1 MSFAAPNG
9 VAHAYTYDS
18 RNRLTNLAV
27 GTLASYAY
35 TLDAAGHRTSV
46 AELSGRTVNYTYDT
60 LYRLTSEA
68 IACGAGI
75 PACVSGSVSYTYDP
89 VGNRKQTTS
98 TITQI
103 PAGLFNYDANDRL
116 STDTYDANGN
126 TVSSGGTGNVYD
138 FENHLI
144 SHGAVIMVYDGDG
157 NRVAKTVNGIT
168 TRYLVDDLN
177 PTGFAQ
183 VIVASIGNSAGEQ
196 RHYVY
201 GLERLSQR
209 RVFTVSGA
217 PAETRFYGYDGHGS
231 VRLLTD
237 AAGAVTDTYDYDAF
251 GNLLSST
258 GLTPNEFRFAGEQFD
273 FDLGLYYN
281 RARYLN
287 TTTGRFWTMDTA
299 AGNPQTPSSLHRY
312 LFASADPVDRIDP
325 SGLEDLV
332 SLGAATAIAGTIA
345 GLATIGLIG
354 LYARGNLTQGDAE
367 QPPSA
372 AATSTNMN
380 SIEIINSRLSADE
393 FFSGFMSR
401 FDGVTQRN
409 VSGLTGW
416 PVGGVG
422 QKLTFSLK
430 ASSPIGALSVLGQ
443 SPFSV
448 RTIRY
453 DSREHTIAV
462 VTLAGH
468 PLRGYRYWRV
478 FSPDSRPGH
487 IVIETAALDEPGP
500 GPFDQVKFLA
510 GRNQQL
516 GIWREYL
523 QEALTASK
531 PGYEGTSPQYDF
543 PGGFYGVVSKFEVL
557 EHVTGSHP

>member
-1 MSFAAPNG
+1 MYAYDTVNRLLSKTPDASFGAPQVRFTYSPTGKRLTMVDASGTTTYGYDLRDRLTSKATPQGTLTYTYDLASNLTALSTTGLAVNYTYDVLNRLSTVAEASTGTTTYGYDAAGNLASFATPNG

-46 AELSGRTVNYTYDT
+46 AELSARTVNYTYDA

-75 PACVSGSVSYTYDP
+75 PACVSGSVSYIYDP

-98 TITQI
+98 TISQI

-138 FENHLI
+138 FENRLL
-144 SHGAVIMVYDGDG
+144 SRGAVTMVYDGDG
-157 NRVAKTVNGIT
+157 NRVAKTAGGIT
-168 TRYLVDDLN
+168 TRYLVDGLN

-183 VIVASIGNSAGEQ
+183 VIVELIANSAGEQ
-196 RHYVY
+196 RQYVY

-209 RVFTVSGA
+209 RVFTLSGA

-258 GLTPNEFRFAGEQFD
+258 GLTPNHYRFAGEQFD

-287 TTTGRFWTMDTA
+287 VSTGRFWTQDTFE
-299 AGNPQTPSSLHRY
+299 GFDQEPLSLHKY
-312 LFASADPVDRIDP
+312 LYASADPVDLTDP
-325 SGLEDLV
+325 TGQFFSPSTIFYGNIVHREI
-332 SLGAATAIAGTIA
+332 TAEIFRD
-345 GLATIGLIG
+345 GLADTSLSNILGEPAGPL
-354 LYARGNLTQGDAE
+354 GNLRPDLILPA
-367 QPPSA
+367 
-372 AATSTNMN
+372 
-380 SIEIINSRLSADE
+380 RLGRTGETLRNFYVVE
-393 FFSGFMSR
+393 F
-401 FDGVTQRN
+401 
-409 VSGLTGW
+409 
-416 PVGGVG
+416 
-422 QKLTFSLK
+422 
-430 ASSPIGALSVLGQ
+430 
-443 SPFSV
+443 
-448 RTIRY
+448 
-453 DSREHTIAV
+453 
-462 VTLAGH
+462 
-468 PLRGYRYWRV
+468 
-478 FSPDSRPGH
+478 
-487 IVIETAALDEPGP
+487 
-500 GPFDQVKFLA
+500 
-510 GRNQQL
+510 
-516 GIWREYL
+516 
-523 QEALTASK
+523 
-531 PGYEGTSPQYDF
+531 
-543 PGGFYGVVSKFEVL
+543 
-557 EHVTGSHP
+557 